1 MTKCA
6 QLLEPNK
13 ELEFFTSYISLVIV
27 TEEAKRTAPKDHLFY
42 PLLYYFPKYLQLGGC
57 NNSQGDCLNG
67 HSVSRFLF
75 HLGNIYVSS
84 PTVLKRADLTNWR
97 FFFVCFFA
105 GLREVSR
112 GGSRYSPAALEV
124 GAACERVTRDA
135 LTPAD
140 PPPPLAPAAVPLPH
154 VPGVEKPKSPTPPP
168 SPPTAAGAAAF
179 PAEKR
184 VLPLGGEHA
193 GTALKYEPG
202 RKKAACSPGI
212 NKQTGTRR
220 NRRGL
225 RGPWAR
231 P

>member
-97 FFFVCFFA
+97 AFFVCFFA

-140 PPPPLAPAAVPLPH
+140 PPPPPC
-154 VPGVEKPKSPTPPP
+154 P
-168 SPPTAAGAAAF
+168 SRGAAATR
-179 PAEKR
+179 PRCGKAKIADTPPIPPHRCRGRR
-184 VLPLGGEHA
+184 VPGGE
-193 GTALKYEPG
+193 T
-202 RKKAACSPGI
+202 SPPA
-212 NKQTGTRR
+212 
-220 NRRGL
+220 RRGACGYCPEV
-225 RGPWAR
+225 RAGEKKGRVFAR
-231 P
+231 NK

>member
-97 FFFVCFFA
+97 AFFVCFFA

-140 PPPPLAPAAVPLPH
+140 PPPPALPQPRCRCHTSQVWKSQNRRHPPHPPPPLP
-154 VPGVEKPKSPTPPP
+154 GPPR
-168 SPPTAAGAAAF
+168 SRRRNESSRSEGSM
-179 PAEKR
+179 R
-184 VLPLGGEHA
+184 VLP
-193 GTALKYEPG
+193 
-202 RKKAACSPGI
+202 
-212 NKQTGTRR
+212 
-220 NRRGL
+220 
-225 RGPWAR
+225 
-231 P
+231 